1 MAWPRSVTVL
11 ALMLLVLWREEEAEA
26 ATFTFVNRC
35 PDAVWPGILSNAGS
49 PRLEPT
55 GFELQP
61 GASRALPA
69 PSGWS
74 GRMWARTGCSQSQEG
89 GRLVC
94 ATGDC
99 GSGSAECA
107 GSGAAPPATLA
118 EFTLDGSGGLDF
130 YDVSLVDGYN
140 LPVLVEPSRS
150 ASGPASCAAAGC
162 AADLNAMCP
171 AELRAGGGAA
181 CRSACD
187 AFGRPDYCCS
197 GAFASPAACR
207 PTAYSQVFKTACP
220 RSYSYAFDDPTSTF
234 TCAGGPDYTVTF
246 CPAANPS
253 QKSTTMPPGTTA
265 TVPGATPTTA
275 IPGTTAMQGATPGTT
290 TTTPMG
296 MPTGTMLPGTTFTDA
311 TPGNQGLGLGIEGG
325 NQGVLLGTNEAAGV
339 SWLASMATDDVS
351 AAAVASVPLL
361 LAPFTTALLCLHYL
375 QFIGRGI

>member
-1 MAWPRSVTVL
+1 
-11 ALMLLVLWREEEAEA
+11 MLLVLWRGSTNPPRGNSSILFFCFGPRSCNGAIVGNKTSNLKNLCAVAEEEAEA

-246 CPAANPS
+246 CPAANPRF
-253 QKSTTMPPGTTA
+253 
-265 TVPGATPTTA
+265 VVTPFSNYCERFFW
-275 IPGTTAMQGATPGTT
+275 
-290 TTTPMG
+290 
-296 MPTGTMLPGTTFTDA
+296 LV
-311 TPGNQGLGLGIEGG
+311 LGLWTEG
-325 NQGVLLGTNEAAGV
+325 
-339 SWLASMATDDVS
+339 
-351 AAAVASVPLL
+351 
-361 LAPFTTALLCLHYL
+361 
-375 QFIGRGI
+375 